1 MSFRLVPIP
10 FLSIPFHSAVIP
22 ARSGLFRLIP
32 VYSVPSH
39 SVPVFSNAPKVHPIF
54 KSDERNIPSNYR
66 PISILHA
73 ILKII
78 ERIMHSQLLEYF
90 QAGNL
95 LTESQSG
102 FRPNHSTSTA
112 LISAVNLWLANMD
125 AGKLNGTVFIDL
137 KKAFDT
143 VDHNILLRKL
153 YCYGVDSNALQLL
166 KSYLTDRTQRCYVN
180 GVLSTEQYVSCGIP
194 QGSIL
199 GPLLF
204 IIYINDFPKCL

>member
-1 MSFRLVPIP
+1 
-10 FLSIPFHSAVIP
+10 
-22 ARSGLFRLIP
+22 
-32 VYSVPSH
+32 
-39 SVPVFSNAPKVHPIF
+39 
-54 KSDERNIPSNYR
+54 
-66 PISILHA
+66 
-73 ILKII
+73 
-78 ERIMHSQLLEYF
+78 MHTQLLEYF
-90 QAGNL
+90 QASNL

-125 AGKLNGTVFIDL
+125 AGKLNGSVFIDL

-153 YCYGVDSNALQLL
+153 YCYGVNGNALQLL

-204 IIYINDFPKCL
+204 IIYINDFPDVYSIQHLICLPMINI